1 MIIMGIRKP
10 MLHFLWE
17 LWILAMLI
25 LFLFSSG
32 QLLKKRYLDDTSE
45 KSYAKIRIEAVTE
58 SKEPEIENLTVD
70 QIADSLDMPLPEINE
85 QLLREMNSDYA
96 AWLYLPDSQIHYP
109 VVYPNDNQTYLKVG
123 FDRQPSTYGCLFLDV
138 SSNPLTVQPLIIHG
152 HNMKNEKM
160 FGSLKKYLDQNY
172 ADSHSDIYLLKNG
185 KWNCYQMEKIRIVT
199 EEQEESGSEEG
210 ENEKSLILST
220 CYGTDKKLH
229 VYFRKLAK

>member
-138 SSNPLTVQPLIIHG
+138 
-152 HNMKNEKM
+152 
-160 FGSLKKYLDQNY
+160 
-172 ADSHSDIYLLKNG
+172 
-185 KWNCYQMEKIRIVT
+185 
-199 EEQEESGSEEG
+199 
-210 ENEKSLILST
+210 
-220 CYGTDKKLH
+220 
-229 VYFRKLAK
+229 

>member
-1 MIIMGIRKP
+1 MMGIRKP

-32 QLLKKRYLDDTSE
+32 QLLKKQYLDDSSE
-45 KSYAKIRIEAVTE
+45 KSYEKIRVEAVTG
-58 SKEPEIENLTVD
+58 SKEQEIEKLIVD
-70 QIADSLDMPLPEINE
+70 QTADLINMSLPEINE
-85 QLLREMNSDYA
+85 PFLRAMNPEYA
-96 AWLYLPDSQIHYP
+96 VWLYLPDSQIHYP
-109 VVYPNDNQTYLKVG
+109 VVYPKDNHTYLKAG

-138 SSNPLTVQPLIIHG
+138 SSNPLTEQPIIIHG
-152 HNMKNEKM
+152 HNMKNGKM

-199 EEQEESGSEEG
+199 EEQEESGSEGG

-220 CYGTDKKLH
+220 CYGTDKKLR
-229 VYFRKLAK
+229 VYFRKLEK